1 MLRRRGERAAALEIL
16 DRVLAQGAHEA
27 EVHRERGLALAEL
40 ARLEEALAA
49 FREAFRRNPQDPV
62 ALEDAARAAFHLGRD
77 REAAIHY
84 ETLLRLR
91 PNDADTWKTLGA
103 IYIQRLQDPA
113 QASRCFR
120 EALRLSRDPAER
132 DELARAIA
140 ELGG

>member
-1 MLRRRGERAAALEIL
+1 MLARL
-16 DRVLAQGAHEA
+16 LAGGAHEA

-40 ARLEEALAA
+40 GRLEEALSA
-49 FREAFRRNPQDPV
+49 FREASRRDPQDAV
-62 ALEDAARAAFHLGRD
+62 AIEDAARAAFHLGRD
-77 REAAIHY
+77 REAVILY

-91 PNDADTWKTLGA
+91 PGDVATWKTLGA
-103 IYIQRLQDPA
+103 IYIQRLDDPA

-132 DELARAIA
+132 EELARAVA